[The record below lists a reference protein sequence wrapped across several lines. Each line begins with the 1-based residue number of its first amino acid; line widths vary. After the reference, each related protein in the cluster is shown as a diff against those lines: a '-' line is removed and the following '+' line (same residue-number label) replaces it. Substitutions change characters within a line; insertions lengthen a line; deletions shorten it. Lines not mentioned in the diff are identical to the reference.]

1 MHFETCKSQS
11 NILILILEKPEIL
24 QDPNDLEVVFGSTA
38 IFTCKAEGNPEP
50 EIIWMLNANEI
61 NQTDSRFIILP
72 DGSLRIDKA
81 IVGDQGEYIR
91 VDNNPRTTNLRIF
104 IFI

>member
-1 MHFETCKSQS
+1 M
-11 NILILILEKPEIL
+11 
-24 QDPNDLEVVFGSTA
+24 VFGSTA
-38 IFTCKAEGNPEP
+38 IFKCKAEGNPEP

-81 IVGDQGEYIR
+81 IVGDQGEYIKADYNQIGR
-91 VDNNPRTTNLRIF
+91 AHV
-104 IFI
+104 